1 MVTAEE
7 LFGADQATIHQR
19 YNDLRESQDG
29 IHVLSDPKWRLY
41 FRHHDVSRILKDPGT
56 YSSDR
61 FEFAPISQMSD
72 PDNPIHQRYAASI
85 GTQTSMLMS
94 DPPEHTRLRGLVR
107 QSFTPS
113 SLERMRAVIAKGSD
127 DLLDVL
133 QTGEEIEFMSS
144 FAQILPVQV
153 ITEILGVPAGDRAQF
168 RRWSD
173 SSSSLMEVTCT
184 GEARERA
191 MIDACEFREYL
202 EELVADRRKHLTD
215 DLLSLL
221 ISAEEHGDR
230 LQGAEIYSMIT
241 LLLFAGNETTIN
253 LLGNGLNLLLDN
265 PHIVSKLVEEPDQTP
280 SAVEEM
286 LRLEPSFRWIGRVTA
301 ADGELDGEFAPKHTW
316 LYLCVA
322 AANRDPRVF
331 DEPDEFR
338 LDRPKNKHLYL
349 AFGAGIHYC
358 LGAPLARLEGTIAF
372 TEILRRFPNI
382 QRAGDPPNYTPHFN
396 NRHPEKL
403 HVVL

>member
-1 MVTAEE
+1 MATADD
-7 LFGADQATIHQR
+7 LFGADQATVHQR
-19 YNDLRESQDG
+19 YNELRESGDG
-29 IHVLSDPKWRLY
+29 IHLLSEPKWRLY
-41 FRHHDVSRILKDPGT
+41 FRHQDVSRILKDPAT

-61 FEFAPISQMSD
+61 FDFAPISQNND
-72 PDNPIHQRYAASI
+72 PDNPIHQRYVASLSHK
-85 GTQTSMLMS
+85 SMLMS

-107 QSFTPS
+107 HSFTPS

-127 DLLDVL
+127 DLLDGF
-133 QTGEEIEFMSS
+133 QAGDEIEFMSS

-153 ITEILGVPAGDRAQF
+153 ITEILGVPAEDRAQF

-173 SSSSLMEVTCT
+173 SSSSLMEVTTT
-184 GEARERA
+184 GEARDRA
-191 MIDACEFREYL
+191 MLDVHEFRMYL
-202 EELVADRRKHLTD
+202 EDLVTDRRKHPTD

-221 ISAEEHGDR
+221 LAAEEDGDR
-230 LQGAEIYSMIT
+230 LQGEEIYTMIS

-265 PHIVSKLVEEPDQTP
+265 PHIVSRLVAEPDQVP
-280 SAVEEM
+280 NAVEEM

-322 AANRDPRVF
+322 SANRDPRVF

-338 LDRPKNKHLYL
+338 LDRPKNKHL

-372 TEILRRFPNI
+372 TELLGRFPNI
-382 QRAGDPPNYTPHFN
+382 QRAGDRPTYTPHFN
-396 NRHPEKL
+396 IRHPEKL
-403 HVVL
+403 PVVL